1 MADGAQSQ
9 NFPNQN
15 MNGSDWLP
23 VKCETCDT
31 VSVYTTKQFNEQL

>member
-15 MNGSDWLP
+15 MNG
-23 VKCETCDT
+23 VKLVKVWNLWYC
-31 VSVYTTKQFNEQL
+31 SVYTTKQFNEQL

>member
-1 MADGAQSQ
+1 MVDGAQSQ

-23 VKCETCDT
+23 VKCKTSDT
-31 VSVYTTKQFNEQL
+31 LSAYTINQLNEQL